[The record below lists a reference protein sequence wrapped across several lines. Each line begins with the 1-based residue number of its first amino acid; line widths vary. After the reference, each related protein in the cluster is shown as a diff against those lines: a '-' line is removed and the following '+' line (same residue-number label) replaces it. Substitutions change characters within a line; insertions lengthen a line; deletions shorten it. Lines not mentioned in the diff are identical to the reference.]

1 MAWIL
6 DWHGRW
12 GSTLLKK
19 KKVVLGQLAVREM
32 LIAQIFIFELWLYKR
47 ISFYLGGTYKV
58 LRGLGF
64 ESL

>member
-6 DWHGRW
+6 DCGEVN
-12 GSTLLKK
+12 TAKEKK
-19 KKVVLGQLAVREM
+19 KKVVLGQLAVRTM
-32 LIAQIFIFELWLYKR
+32 LIAQIFIFELWLCKR
-47 ISFYLGGTYKV
+47 MSFFLGDTCKV

>member
-1 MAWIL
+1 MGVNTAEE
-6 DWHGRW
+6 
-12 GSTLLKK
+12 

-32 LIAQIFIFELWLYKR
+32 LIAQIFIFELWLCKR
-47 ISFYLGGTYKV
+47 ISFNLGGTYKV

>member
-6 DWHGRW
+6 NYGEVN
-12 GSTLLKK
+12 TAKEKK
-19 KKVVLGQLAVREM
+19 KKVILGQLAVRTM
-32 LIAQIFIFELWLYKR
+32 LIAQIFIFELWLCKR
-47 ISFYLGGTYKV
+47 MSFFLGDTCKV